1 MRWAGNERG
10 LALIAVLWVTMLLAV
25 IAASFASSAR
35 TEGRLAR
42 NMVENAKA
50 EALADG
56 GVYRAALGLLEF
68 EPERAWRADGTPYRL
83 RLGDGEVTMRI
94 YDEDAK
100 VDLNAA
106 PRDLLRGVLLL
117 VGAEEEAA
125 EVLADRIV
133 DYRDEDDQ
141 PEPNG
146 AEDLDYEA
154 AGRPGGA
161 IDRPLVT
168 EAELLGVLGMGEALY
183 RRLRPLVT
191 VYSGAEGIDP
201 MRASPDVLR
210 AIPGMTPEI
219 AEAIRTAGPDAD
231 PFEAIDDE
239 VLFEIEVY
247 FVPSREIMFQVQAV
261 ARTTGGG
268 VFVREAVI
276 ELTAQP
282 ERPFQV
288 HAWRRGALS

>member
-1 MRWAGNERG
+1 MRWAGNQRG

-25 IAASFASSAR
+25 IAASFTSSAR
-35 TEGRLAR
+35 TESRLAH

-56 GVYRAALGLLEF
+56 AVYRAALGLLEPD
-68 EPERAWRADGTPYRL
+68 PERAWRADGTPYRISYDE
-83 RLGDGEVTMRI
+83 GDVTIRI

-106 PRDLLRGVLLL
+106 PPELLRGLLL
-117 VGAEEEAA
+117 LLGVEEETATT
-125 EVLADRIV
+125 LADRIV

-146 AEDLDYEA
+146 AEDPDYEA
-154 AGRPGGA
+154 AGRATGA
-161 IDRPLVT
+161 IDRPLLT
-168 EAELLGVLGMGEALY
+168 EAELLGVLGMSEALY
-183 RRLRPLVT
+183 RGLRPLVT

-201 MRASPDVLR
+201 MRASRDLLR

-219 AEAIRTAGPDAD
+219 ADAIKAAGPDAD
-231 PFEAIDDE
+231 PFETIDDE
-239 VLFEIEVY
+239 VLFELEVY
-247 FVPSREIMFQVQAV
+247 FVPSREIMYRVQAV
-261 ARTTGGG
+261 ARTADGG

-276 ELTAQP
+276 ELTADP

-288 HAWRRGALS
+288 HAWRRGALP